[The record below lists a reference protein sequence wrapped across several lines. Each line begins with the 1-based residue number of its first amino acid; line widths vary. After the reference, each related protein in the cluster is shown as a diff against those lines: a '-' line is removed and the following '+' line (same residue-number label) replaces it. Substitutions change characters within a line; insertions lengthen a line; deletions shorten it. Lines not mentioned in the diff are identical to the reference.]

1 MLTSCYTCRRR
12 HVECQM
18 TLPPCKKCLKAGLE
32 CLQKRPLRWVDGP
45 AFRNKLRTSQ
55 AHRLYQPSTFNKAT
69 DEVSSICDSGL
80 AAPTFEAI
88 APGERNGQ
96 STVSHNRGHSSIH
109 ISIPPS
115 LKDPA
120 FDSLDDASMYY
131 LNYYSRC
138 VCKLFAMFDSQRNP
152 LRQLIPAALANPIL
166 TASVM
171 AISARHMANGQQ
183 LYCERQD
190 GDHATRFQAHPD
202 GLMYKQKAIRG
213 LIQALNDPVPKSRDV
228 LVLSAFILIFLDLL
242 ESGRDQWKSHLGGI
256 KQLVHDM
263 HTAGTSQ
270 NLEATIE
277 GMREF
282 ILGQIYLIE
291 TLGATFSGRKVLSG
305 ADMSLAAP
313 LQMSIDR
320 AYIGCPEYL
329 LSAVRFFS
337 AARDRLTDPRYLDTP
352 ETYSLLQS
360 VTSVLN
366 STNFF
371 DCYGWANQTLRVS
384 SLTPKT
390 QNVQSLEHLAQAYK
404 SATLIYGWRICDAL
418 TGNNTP
424 LSDLVTGLVHEVHIL
439 RKDEAI
445 FKCILW
451 PLFIAGL
458 ESEDQA
464 QRSQVREFL
473 DSFWFET
480 KCINVI
486 NAVTILERLWVDPSE
501 VEDASCSW
509 IFRMGQV
516 EGDWLLI

>member
-1 MLTSCYTCRRR
+1 MLRACYTCRRR

-18 TLPPCKKCLKAGLE
+18 TQPPCKKCQKAGLE

-45 AFRNKLRTSQ
+45 AFRNRMRTSQ
-55 AHRLYQPSTFNKAT
+55 AHHMDQGSALDKPHHK
-69 DEVSSICDSGL
+69 VSSRLEAGL
-80 AAPTFEAI
+80 AAPTSEAI
-88 APGERNGQ
+88 TPVGRNGQ
-96 STVSHNRGHSSIH
+96 LTNSQNRSHSSIH

-138 VCKLFAMFDSQRNP
+138 VCKLFVMFDSQRNP

-166 TASVM
+166 TASIM

-183 LYCERQD
+183 LYSERQD

-242 ESGRDQWKSHLGGI
+242 ESGRDHWKSHLGGI

-282 ILGQIYLIE
+282 VLGQIYLIE

-320 AYIGCPEYL
+320 AYIGCPEYM
-329 LSAVRFFS
+329 LSTVRFFS
-337 AARDRLTDPRYLDTP
+337 AARDRLADPRHLDTP

-366 STNFF
+366 STNLF

-384 SLTPKT
+384 SLTPTT

-439 RKDEAI
+439 RKDEAL

-464 QRSQVREFL
+464 QRSQVRGFL

-486 NAVTILERLWVDPSE
+486 NAVTILERFWVDPSE
-501 VEDASCSW
+501 VEDASYSW